1 MAEASRITVEAA
13 QRLLDAS
20 PFGRWWGYRMET
32 VGPGTARLLL
42 PFQPHFERPGGVL
55 QGGCAMNL
63 ADVAFWIAGMTIS
76 GEEAMALTLQM
87 TSTFLRPAGL
97 AELRCDA
104 RVIRSGRKV
113 IYGEASCLDAKG
125 QVVTHH
131 VLTYLR
137 PDAPAA
143 AGR

>member
-1 MAEASRITVEAA
+1 MAEVSRLSLEAA
-13 QRLLDAS
+13 QRLLDGS
-20 PFGRWWGYRMET
+20 PFGRWWGYRMESL
-32 VGPGTARLLL
+32 GPGTARVRL

-55 QGGCAMNL
+55 QGGCATTL
-63 ADVAFWIAGMTIS
+63 ADVTFWLAGMTVT

-97 AELRCDA
+97 GDLHCEA

-113 IYGEASCLDAKG
+113 IYGEASCQDARG

-137 PDAPAA
+137 PEGGGD
-143 AGR
+143 R

>member
-1 MAEASRITVEAA
+1 MAEVSRVTLEAT
-13 QRLLDAS
+13 QRLLDGS
-20 PFGRWWGYRMET
+20 PFGRWWGYRMEA
-32 VGPGTARLLL
+32 VAPGSARILL

-63 ADVAFWIAGMTIS
+63 ADVAFWIAGMTVT

-97 AELRCDA
+97 GDLRCEA
-104 RVIRSGRKV
+104 RVLKSGRKV
-113 IYGEASCLDAKG
+113 LYGEASCSDAKG

-137 PDAPAA
+137 PDAAP
-143 AGR
+143 GR

>member
-1 MAEASRITVEAA
+1 MAEGSRLSLEAA
-13 QRLLDAS
+13 QRLLDGS
-20 PFGRWWGYRMET
+20 PFGRWWGYRMES
-32 VGPGTARLLL
+32 VGPGTVRVRL

-55 QGGCAMNL
+55 QGGCATTL
-63 ADVAFWIAGMTIS
+63 ADVAFWLAGMTLT

-97 AELRCDA
+97 GDLHCEA

-113 IYGEASCLDAKG
+113 IYGEASCFDSDG
-125 QVVTHH
+125 QAVTHH

-137 PDAPAA
+137 PGDGNAP
-143 AGR
+143 

>member
-1 MAEASRITVEAA
+1 MADASRITLEAA

-20 PFGRWWGYRMET
+20 PFGRWWGYRMEA
-32 VGPGTARLLL
+32 VAPGSARILL
-42 PFQPHFERPGGVL
+42 PFQPHFERPGGLL

-63 ADVAFWIAGMTIS
+63 ADVAFWIAGMTVT
-76 GEEAMALTLQM
+76 GEEPMALTLQM
-87 TSTFLRPAGL
+87 TSTFLRPAGRGD
-97 AELRCDA
+97 LRCDA

-137 PDAPAA
+137 PDADPN
-143 AGR
+143 G